1 MSNVVPIRPRRS
13 DPLLTV
19 SLRRST
25 LADALG
31 ALRVL
36 ANDEAGTEL
45 GAYCRAAAE
54 EIAHVLIEADP
65 DQANDYA

>member
-1 MSNVVPIRPRRS
+1 MTNVVPIRPAMN
-13 DPLLTV
+13 DPLLAV

-45 GAYCRAAAE
+45 GAYCRSAAE
-54 EIAHVLIEADP
+54 EIARVLIEADP
-65 DQANDYA
+65 DRANDYA